1 MVWNYEYII
10 LSYLFFYRYNFENFI
25 KRIRNIGSFL
35 IIYIF
40 IGICKFILGIV
51 ERRGKR
57 LVYRFKYMY

>member
-10 LSYLFFYRYNFENFI
+10 SSHLFFYRYNFENFI
-25 KRIRNIGSFL
+25 KRTRNIGSFL
-35 IIYIF
+35 IIHIF
-40 IGICKFILGIV
+40 TGTCKFTSGIV